1 MVDSELLSECTERLM
16 QDVIDLRKEIG
27 LIPIHTDPVSFNQ
40 AASLCT
46 IGTTGNDVSTLL
58 SLQEQADRADSM
70 DQKIEKYFMYGI
82 ILMIIGII
90 PLIYYM
96 VMKG

>member
-1 MVDSELLSECTERLM
+1 MVTSEILDDAAEQLQHDIMDFRKEMEITPIRTEAVSLSE
-16 QDVIDLRKEIG
+16 
-27 LIPIHTDPVSFNQ
+27 

-58 SLQEQADRADSM
+58 ALQEQGDRANSD
-70 DQKIEKYFMYGI
+70 DQKIEKYFMYAI
-82 ILMIIGII
+82 IIMVIGII
-90 PLIYYM
+90 PLIYHM